1 MYIDVH
7 THLAKYD
14 EQLPDALEEIKKNNI
29 LTVSVSMDDFLF
41 EKNLRIA
48 KTNDLII
55 PSFGIHPWSATR
67 YSYKLGELVDAID
80 KSAMIG
86 EIGLDFHFIEDTEQ
100 YPHQKKVFEF
110 LLETAKHQNKIIN
123 VHSKGAEKEVLEYL
137 KFFGI
142 ERAIIHWYSGPM
154 KYVKKFLDLGCC
166 FSIGVEILESNYI
179 RKLLFKIPEDR
190 LLTETDN
197 PGGYE
202 WLKQSKGM
210 PSLIINVVEKIAE
223 IKLISVD
230 EVMNLV
236 QKNFYNLLEN
246 DPHIDQSVK
255 NMLSG
260 RLY

>member
-1 MYIDVH
+1 
-7 THLAKYD
+7 
-14 EQLPDALEEIKKNNI
+14 
-29 LTVSVSMDDFLF
+29 
-41 EKNLRIA
+41 
-48 KTNDLII
+48 
-55 PSFGIHPWSATR
+55 
-67 YSYKLGELVDAID
+67 
-80 KSAMIG
+80 
-86 EIGLDFHFIEDTEQ
+86 
-100 YPHQKKVFEF
+100 
-110 LLETAKHQNKIIN
+110 
-123 VHSKGAEKEVLEYL
+123 
-137 KFFGI
+137 
-142 ERAIIHWYSGPM
+142 M

-166 FSIGVEILESNYI
+166 FSIGVELLESNYI

-202 WLKQSKGM
+202 WLKQSQGM